1 MTIEG
6 ERRDEMADGHS
17 DTGTLAPS
25 PVHSQCMLTL
35 NSDESSTKQSMA
47 QHVIAGRRTNTS
59 EAEAHAL
66 TGCDEGTWIAV
77 AFIIGIKA
85 RFDR

>member
-1 MTIEG
+1 
-6 ERRDEMADGHS
+6 
-17 DTGTLAPS
+17 
-25 PVHSQCMLTL
+25 
-35 NSDESSTKQSMA
+35 MA
-47 QHVIAGRRTNTS
+47 QHVIASRRTNTS